1 MCSALVTRIMCSTSE
16 TNIMCSAEATS
27 ILGLVQVMVESVGVE
42 EETDALKNPVICAP
56 LCAGDE
62 SVGVEDETDALKDP
76 VTDVLRCVQVRLK
89 HQSHSHGV
97 PAL

>member
-1 MCSALVTRIMCSTSE
+1 MI
-16 TNIMCSAEATS
+16 
-27 ILGLVQVMVESVGVE
+27 ESVGVE
-42 EETDALKNPVICAP
+42 DETDALKNPVICAP

-62 SVGVEDETDALKDP
+62 SVGVEDETDSLKNPVICAPLCAGDESVGVEDKTDALKNP